1 MRITSKAISN
11 RIHFKL
17 GIPHIEVFPN
27 YQKGY
32 CFFYSDHE
40 PTAEWLSLWYSTSV
54 DVVALNRLS
63 LDEWVQAFKNLMPKI
78 IERGVK
84 SFGQKD
90 EHIHYVDEDFFENI
104 K

>member
-1 MRITSKAISN
+1 MRITSEAISN

-17 GIPHIEVFPN
+17 GIPHIKVFPN
-27 YQKGY
+27 YGKGY

-63 LDEWVQAFKNLMPKI
+63 LDEWVQSFKDLMPKVT
-78 IERGVK
+78 ETTYTTSEGTQWTLPK
-84 SFGQKD
+84 LKLNLNLYQ
-90 EHIHYVDEDFFENI
+90 
-104 K
+104 